1 MPLASIK
8 IPAGVRAH
16 GTEFESANRWL
27 DVNLVRWRDGS
38 MRPIGGWTTRAESAV
53 AAPPRGAVSWIDNSD
68 VSRLATG
75 TYNKLYYVSPAGSVS
90 DITPVGLTAGNIDAQ
105 LNIGYGGSFYGSY
118 TYGTTRPNTGV
129 YLECTTWSLDNWGE
143 YLVACSV
150 DDGKLYEWQLNAATP
165 AAQISNSP
173 SDCVGLMVTEE
184 RFLFA
189 LGAGGNPRLVQWCDK
204 QDNTTWTPS
213 ATNEAGDF
221 ELQTNGEILCGL
233 RARGRALILTTT
245 DAHAATYIGPQLVYS
260 FERVGTSCGAISRKA
275 AVSFDQGSYWMGTKG
290 FYMFDGSAVREMPCE
305 VIDHVFNNMN
315 TAQRSKI
322 FAVHN
327 SQFGEVWWFYPSKS
341 SNENDSYVI
350 YDYKEN
356 HWNIGLLNRTTGVDA
371 GVFRN
376 PIWLDEDGNM
386 YNHEDGFDHGT
397 YESYAESGPILIGD
411 GDAIAKINQL
421 IPDELTQGQV
431 TVSFKTR
438 FHPNDTERSYG
449 PYSTAN
455 PTDVRFTGRQFRM
468 RINGSELNN
477 WRFGIPRLNIISGG
491 RR

>member
-8 IPAGVRAH
+8 IPAGVRSH

-38 MRPIGGWTTRAESAV
+38 LRPIGGWTLKAGSAIDS
-53 AAPPRGAVSWIDNSD
+53 AGRGAVSWVDNSEE
-68 VSRLATG
+68 SRIAVG
-75 TYNKLYYVSPAGSVS
+75 TYNKLFHINSGGTAT

-105 LNIGYGGSFYGSY
+105 INLGYGGYYYGSG
-118 TYGTTRPNTGV
+118 TYGTARPSSGAAI
-129 YLECTTWSLDNWGE
+129 ECTTWSLDNWGE

-150 DDGKLYEWQLNAATP
+150 DDGKLYEWTLNLASP
-165 AAQISNSP
+165 AAQIANSP
-173 SDCVGLMVTEE
+173 ADCLGLMVTEE

-189 LGAGGNPRLVQWCDK
+189 LGADGNPRLIKWSDK
-204 QDNTTWTPS
+204 EDNTTWSPL

-233 RARGRALILTTT
+233 RARGKALILTTT
-245 DAHAATYIGPQLVYS
+245 DAHTATYIGPQFVYS
-260 FERVGTSCGAISRKA
+260 FERVGTACGAISRKA
-275 AVSFDQGSYWMGTKG
+275 AVSFDQGSFWMGTNG
-290 FYMFDGSAVREMPCE
+290 FFMFDGSAVAEMPCE

-315 TAQRSKI
+315 VAQRSKT

-327 SQFGEVWWFYPSKS
+327 SQFGEVWWFYPSGD
-341 SNENDSYVI
+341 SNENDSYVA

-356 HWNIGLLNRTTGVDA
+356 HWNIGRLNRTTGIDS

-376 PIWLDEDGNM
+376 PIWFDEGGNV
-386 YNHEDGFDHGT
+386 YNHEDGYNHSPYT
-397 YESYAESGPILIGD
+397 SYAETGPIMIAD
-411 GDAIAKINQL
+411 GDSVAKVNQL
-421 IPDELTQGQV
+421 VPDELTQGQV

-438 FHPNDTERSYG
+438 FHPNDVERSYG

-455 PTDVRFTGRQFRM
+455 PTDVRFTGRQFRL
-468 RINGSELNN
+468 RINGSELND
-477 WRFGIPRLNIISGG
+477 WRFGVPRINIIAGG

>member
-1 MPLASIK
+1 MPLAAIN
-8 IPAGVRAH
+8 IPPGIRSH
-16 GTEFESANRWL
+16 GTEFESSNRWR
-27 DVNLVRWRDGS
+27 DANLVRWRDGS
-38 MRPIGGWTTRAESAV
+38 LRPVGGWTTRLASAV
-53 AAPPRGAVSWIDNSD
+53 NAPARGAVAWIDNSEN
-68 VSRLATG
+68 SRLATG
-75 TYNKLYYVSPAGSVS
+75 TYNKLYHISAGGTSS
-90 DITPVGLTAGNIDAQ
+90 DITPVGFTAGNIDAQ

-118 TYGTTRPNTGV
+118 TYGTSRPNTGV

-150 DDGKLYEWQLNAATP
+150 DDGKLYEWQLNVASP
-165 AAQISNSP
+165 AAVITNAP
-173 SDCVGLMVTEE
+173 VNNLGLVVTEE

-189 LGAGGNPRLVQWCDK
+189 LGAGGNPRKVQWCDK
-204 QDNTTWTPS
+204 EDNTTWTPS
-213 ATNEAGDF
+213 ATNEAGDI

-233 RARGRALILTTT
+233 RARGRTLIITTT

-290 FYMFDGSAVREMPCE
+290 FFVYDGSAVREMPCE
-305 VIDHVFNNMN
+305 VIDHVFNDMN

-356 HWNIGLLNRTTGVDA
+356 HWNIGSLDRTTGVDS

-376 PIWLDEDGNM
+376 PVWFDSSGNIYNQEDG
-386 YNHEDGFDHGT
+386 YNHG
-397 YESYAESGPILIGD
+397 SYTAYVESGPISIGD
-411 GDAIAKINQL
+411 GDQISKINEL
-421 IPDELTQGQV
+421 VPDELSQGDV
-431 TVSFKTR
+431 TITFKTR
-438 FHPNDTERSYG
+438 FYPNDTERSYG
-449 PYSTAN
+449 PYSMSA
-455 PTDVRFTGRQFRM
+455 PTSVRFSGRQFRM
-468 RINGSELNN
+468 RITGSELVD
-477 WRFGIPRLNIISGG
+477 WRFGVPRLNIIAGG

>member
-1 MPLASIK
+1 
-8 IPAGVRAH
+8 
-16 GTEFESANRWL
+16 
-27 DVNLVRWRDGS
+27 
-38 MRPIGGWTTRAESAV
+38 
-53 AAPPRGAVSWIDNSD
+53 
-68 VSRLATG
+68 
-75 TYNKLYYVSPAGSVS
+75 
-90 DITPVGLTAGNIDAQ
+90 
-105 LNIGYGGSFYGSY
+105 
-118 TYGTTRPNTGV
+118 
-129 YLECTTWSLDNWGE
+129 
-143 YLVACSV
+143 
-150 DDGKLYEWQLNAATP
+150 
-165 AAQISNSP
+165 
-173 SDCVGLMVTEE
+173 
-184 RFLFA
+184 
-189 LGAGGNPRLVQWCDK
+189 
-204 QDNTTWTPS
+204 
-213 ATNEAGDF
+213 
-221 ELQTNGEILCGL
+221 
-233 RARGRALILTTT
+233 
-245 DAHAATYIGPQLVYS
+245 
-260 FERVGTSCGAISRKA
+260 
-275 AVSFDQGSYWMGTKG
+275 MGTKG